1 MTAEPGPDRI
11 RPERLHPG
19 DLVALIAPAGPPP
32 PEVLQAGIDIVRSWG
47 LRVRVGK
54 HVLERHPTLDYLA
67 GTDVDRA
74 ADLQDAWCDPEVA
87 AVFCVRGGYG
97 CLRMVD
103 LVDWA
108 AIAAAGPKVFAGSSD
123 VTVLHERIGARLGQ
137 VTLFAPMLATQA
149 FVADEPAQQ
158 HFHSTVL
165 DPAAVRVLTR
175 PGAGA
180 LVAGHASGVVVGG
193 NASLLAAGL
202 AARDAAPPPDGA
214 VAVLEDVNEDPY
226 RLDAIITNLLRAGWF
241 DGVAGIALGS
251 WTACGELAHVREVMV
266 DRLGGLGVP
275 IAWELGFG
283 HRPAALTVPLG
294 LVGDLDATAGTLT
307 MRATA
312 LR

>member
-1 MTAEPGPDRI
+1 MTEDRVRPDRL
-11 RPERLHPG
+11 RPG
-19 DLVALIAPAGPPP
+19 DLVALVAPAGPMP
-32 PEVLQAGIDIVRSWG
+32 PELLEAGIEIVRSWG
-47 LRVRVGK
+47 LRVQVGK
-54 HVLERHPTLDYLA
+54 HVLDRHPTLNYLA
-67 GTDVDRA
+67 GTDEDRA
-74 ADLQDAWCDPEVA
+74 ADLQEAWCDPEVA

-108 AIAAAGPKVFAGSSD
+108 AMAAAGPKLFAGSSD
-123 VTVLHERIGARLGQ
+123 VTVLHEQVGARLGL

-149 FVADEPAQQ
+149 FVEDEAAQG
-158 HFHSTVL
+158 HFHSTVF

-175 PGAGA
+175 PGAGP
-180 LVAGHASGVVVGG
+180 LVAGRASGVVVGG
-193 NASLLAAGL
+193 NLSLLGAGL
-202 AARDAAPPPDGA
+202 AAPNSARPPDGA
-214 VAVLEDVNEDPY
+214 VVVLEDVNEDPY
-226 RLDAIITNLLRAGWF
+226 RLDVIVTKLLRAGWF

-251 WTACGELAHVREVMV
+251 WTGCGDLAHVRATML

-294 LVGDLDATAGTLT
+294 LVGDLDALAGTLT
-307 MRATA
+307 MRSPA